1 MQKVRIS
8 ERSTLGH
15 PVTSSSL
22 EHLKKKEDRSSQ
34 EVEVG
39 GVREEKRKEEKR
51 REEKRREE
59 KRREGR
65 AEREAKKKKRFQ
77 RGEASEKAREELE
90 EVNTSKKKLQ
100 KNVAEK
106 HQGQVPKALTK
117 I

>member
-39 GVREEKRKEEKR
+39 GGWK
-51 REEKRREE
+51 
-59 KRREGR
+59 
-65 AEREAKKKKRFQ
+65 AEN
-77 RGEASEKAREELE
+77 RGEAGEKAREELE

>member
-34 EVEVG
+34 EVE
-39 GVREEKRKEEKR
+39 
-51 REEKRREE
+51 
-59 KRREGR
+59 
-65 AEREAKKKKRFQ
+65 
-77 RGEASEKAREELE
+77 RGEAGEKAREELE